1 MACLGDCEYA
11 APGQFCS
18 GKLENKSAQ
27 WCVSSSWRNLPP
39 SSPQNIPLTLT
50 PSASLV
56 RFKWTF
62 WPKRTKSLKGIL
74 PVPLSQLF
82 SILAMHQS
90 NLGVVLKIPVPRPL
104 SRPDKS
110 DSGGWGQGCAG
121 KSLIT
126 GFLEEN
132 THVYICTE
140 IYYKFYW
147 CKWRIA
153 YNLEMILKHTVLFTT
168 EWSPVPWFSD
178 NAFLAF
184 VLIVSFSCFFFLF
197 FWTLVSVVNLW
208 LWFNCDVKKSD
219 CKWMLGYHPDSATSS
234 RVEFQH
240 ECMLIFRLH

>member
-1 MACLGDCEYA
+1 MRV
-11 APGQFCS
+11 QF
-18 GKLENKSAQ
+18 LEE
-27 WCVSSSWRNLPP
+27 PP
-39 SSPQNIPLTLT
+39 TLLT
-50 PSASLV
+50 PEHPSPSCSLPV
-56 RFKWTF
+56 PPWSDSSGLSDQREQN
-62 WPKRTKSLKGIL
+62 LKGIL
-74 PVPLSQLF
+74 PVPLSQSF
-82 SILAMHQS
+82 SILAMHRN

-110 DSGGWGQGCAG
+110 DSGGWGRGCAG

-132 THVYICTE
+132 THVYIYIYTE

-153 YNLEMILKHTVLFTT
+153 YNLDMLLKHTILFIT
-168 EWSPVPWFSD
+168 ERSSVPWFSD

-184 VLIVSFSCFFFLF
+184 VLVISFSCFFFLF

-219 CKWMLGYHPDSATSS
+219 CQWMLGYHPNSATGS
-234 RVEFQH
+234 RV
-240 ECMLIFRLH
+240 